1 MGQQKAPENSRGP
14 FSVLV
19 AGVGFDYSM
28 RCACASPPPGSVTV
42 KRRPDGVWIHAGAHT
57 QAGLYPGRSS
67 AFKVSVDDLPEVLP
81 GVRFQGVSPPGLAH
95 AMVGQNVPFVII
107 RRRKRPPKTVFNHCA
122 QRSSCLA
129 RMSLCARKQ
138 FVVYVN
144 SGSSSIPYYPYV
156 SLWSSNIRSAPQ
168 PHCPA
173 ALSLFQAGPVIPGK
187 GKAPERIL
195 GGLFLSW

>member
-1 MGQQKAPENSRGP
+1 MQITGWDQGPKLSFSYQKKTPEKSRGS

-19 AGVGFDYSM
+19 AGVGFEPTTTSHCGAQWVLSSSPCLN
-28 RCACASPPPGSVTV
+28 RASSSCAS
-42 KRRPDGVWIHAGAHT
+42 KRRPRSVSRIRLRCGGDT
-57 QAGLYPGRSS
+57 QAHGLYPERSS
-67 AFKVSVDDLPEVLP
+67 AFRFSVDDLPEVLP

-95 AMVGQNVPFVII
+95 AMVGHNVHFVII

-144 SGSSSIPYYPYV
+144 SG
-156 SLWSSNIRSAPQ
+156 LHL
-168 PHCPA
+168 PHTTHM
-173 ALSLFQAGPVIPGK
+173 
-187 GKAPERIL
+187 
-195 GGLFLSW
+195 